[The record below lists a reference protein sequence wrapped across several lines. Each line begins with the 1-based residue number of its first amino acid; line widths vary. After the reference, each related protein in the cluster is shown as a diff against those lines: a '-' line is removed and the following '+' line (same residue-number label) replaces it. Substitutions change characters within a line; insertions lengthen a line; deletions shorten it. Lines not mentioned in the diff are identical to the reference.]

1 MFAAW
6 TKLISRVRLDVKEVA
21 ARVEGYYDGMEDPS
35 FYTARKLRLL
45 KLERRAYRACSPG
58 EQFEF
63 SGSEGRR
70 TPTADPS
77 HLTRPGDAL
86 VYEGDCA
93 MDDFIR
99 SSNLDDEDFPDSSVD
114 GLVL

>member
-1 MFAAW
+1 MW

-21 ARVEGYYDGMEDPS
+21 ARVEGYHDGMEDPS
-35 FYTARKLRLL
+35 FYTAQKLRLL

-63 SGSEGRR
+63 SGSEGGR
-70 TPTADPS
+70 TPIVDPS
-77 HLTRPGDAL
+77 YLTRPSDAL

-93 MDDFIR
+93 IDDFIW
-99 SSNLDDEDFPDSSVD
+99 SSNLDDKDFPDLSV
-114 GLVL
+114 GSLVL

>member
-1 MFAAW
+1 VFIAW
-6 TKLISRVRLDVKEVA
+6 TKLISRVRLDMKEVA
-21 ARVEGYYDGMEDPS
+21 ARVEGYYDSMEDPS
-35 FYTARKLRLL
+35 FYTAWKLRLL

-70 TPTADPS
+70 TPTVDPS
-77 HLTRPGDAL
+77 HLTRPSNAL
-86 VYEGDCA
+86 VYEGDYTI
-93 MDDFIR
+93 DDFIR
-99 SSNLDDEDFPDSSVD
+99 SSNLDDKDFPDSSVD